1 MCYVN
6 ISLVTDYDVGLEGDL
21 ELRPVSTDEVLQV
34 LAKHNER
41 VRTAIGEIVRRS
53 RPTTTASATRRSRGR
68 ASNELMMRRRRGGV
82 DLGAYWR
89 AIPLYVRNPWLALG
103 PLLTSLIGALLLIL
117 VPPSGPTGGGVGGS
131 LMTIFVMLLDS
142 FGLSISLI
150 VAERA
155 WRLGKGP
162 FDDAL
167 VDARRKAPDILL
179 AAIGLQLPDLRGG
192 ARRRL
197 PRKHRIARADRGR
210 GVLLHLHD
218 PGGRDRRRAR
228 RRRAA
233 GLARTRARFA
243 AQHARARGRVDRA
256 DPAVLQTSST

>member
-1 MCYVN
+1 
-6 ISLVTDYDVGLEGDL
+6 
-21 ELRPVSTDEVLQV
+21 
-34 LAKHNER
+34 
-41 VRTAIGEIVRRS
+41 
-53 RPTTTASATRRSRGR
+53 
-68 ASNELMMRRRRGGV
+68 MMRRRRGGV

-179 AAIGLQLPDLRGG
+179 AAIGYNFLIYVAGLVGGFLGSIPSLALTAVAAFFFIYTIPAAAIGGVPGG
-192 ARRRL
+192 AALQASLERV
-197 PRKHRIARADRGR
+197 RGSLLNTL
-210 GVLLHLHD
+210 VL
-218 PGGRDRRRAR
+218 A
-228 RRRAA
+228 
-233 GLARTRARFA
+233 
-243 AQHARARGRVDRA
+243 
-256 DPAVLQTSST
+256 AVLIVLILLFSDIVNLTLPLLANWPALASSNAFLEIYQAVVKSIGLGYVALVMAKAYEDAS